1 VYNYYCCCCLNLVY
15 KPIGI
20 TNQPYNKTK
29 DEEEEEEA
37 AGSIV

>member
-1 VYNYYCCCCLNLVY
+1 VCNYYYYCCCLNLVY

-29 DEEEEEEA
+29 DEKEEA